1 MGLGLRFMDAC
12 MGFRDVGF
20 RGFGV
25 CVCDWCLAASFWPSV
40 HPVEQLCFLSK
51 SEASILRASFAFV
64 S

>member
-25 CVCDWCLAASFWPSV
+25 CVCVTGVWLLPFGHRSC
-40 HPVEQLCFLSK
+40 
-51 SEASILRASFAFV
+51 V